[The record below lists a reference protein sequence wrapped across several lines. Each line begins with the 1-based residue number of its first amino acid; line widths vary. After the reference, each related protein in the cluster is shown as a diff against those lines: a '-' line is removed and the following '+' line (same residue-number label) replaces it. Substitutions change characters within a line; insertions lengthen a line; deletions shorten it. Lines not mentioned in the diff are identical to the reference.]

1 MNANCAEPG
10 KGRSDTSAL
19 VKRLDA
25 QPLGPGLIIFR
36 SGDKL

>member
-1 MNANCAEPG
+1 
-10 KGRSDTSAL
+10 L

-36 SGDKL
+36 SGDKLYMALSR